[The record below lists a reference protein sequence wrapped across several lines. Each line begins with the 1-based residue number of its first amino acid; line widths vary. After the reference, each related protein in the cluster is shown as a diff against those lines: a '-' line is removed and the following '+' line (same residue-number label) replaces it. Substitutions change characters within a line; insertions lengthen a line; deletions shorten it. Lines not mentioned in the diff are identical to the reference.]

1 MLRSSRVIAFS
12 LLDNLG
18 TKRANVH
25 HSKSVEGC
33 RGNSICSLHLVPW
46 ICSMTALNLHQK
58 CTRQVAS
65 LLTWRKGLLCY
76 GQLCKKISLA
86 FSRQCTKMLLAAETF
101 RQWPPAHLTLNPLHV
116 FQLPCSFFLH
126 PPPPA
131 CLPLPPPPPC
141 LPPFPHQCTKML
153 AWAETFRKRLL
164 AHLTLNPLHVAQ
176 LPWLFFPPLPL
187 PPPIFRTS
195 ALRCFHQLKLS
206 QSGHQLI

>member
-1 MLRSSRVIAFS
+1 MVALS

-25 HSKSVEGC
+25 HSKSVKGC

-46 ICSMTALNLHQK
+46 IRSMTALNLHQK
-58 CTRQVAS
+58 CTRQVAR
-65 LLTWRKGLLCY
+65 LLTWRKGSLCY

-126 PPPPA
+126 PSHTIPPH
-131 CLPLPPPPPC
+131 PLPPPPF

-153 AWAETFRKRLL
+153 AWAEIFRRWLL

-176 LPWLFFPPLPL
+176 LPWPFFL
-187 PPPIFRTS
+187 PP
-195 ALRCFHQLKLS
+195 ALPPSPHFPH
-206 QSGHQLI
+206 